1 MTTSIIRRPRSNAGI
16 HALRLALTLGGAAF
30 LTLPCGHAAAQTAG
44 TAGIETVVVTA
55 ERREENILNV
65 GINITSLSADDLRT
79 SRVNSATDLATQIPN
94 VDVKTNIPGA
104 QQIITVR
111 GVGLD
116 DFSSTNNSSVG
127 VYVDD
132 VFLASFA
139 EMDFNMYDLAR
150 VEVLKGPQGTL
161 YGRNSTAGAINLISA
176 RPSTDGAEA
185 NVSAGYGNFGAFEA
199 EGMLNMPLDDTLAVR
214 FAAKVVN
221 QSDGYWF
228 SRVLDR
234 DLGRQNIL
242 LGRMQALWKPTSG
255 LTVLLKVE
263 GEHNR
268 SEIGVGKFFGT
279 ISTVPGESC
288 PDFADPS
295 HCVDA
300 HGYTDT
306 TTNKFEGDWNHLA
319 PYNVDQW
326 NGTLHIDDDFGWATL
341 TAITGYINFK
351 REFYIDADAAP
362 TSDVEFDQNDAVSQF
377 SQEIRLAGDSSGISW
392 LAGAYYSWD
401 RVHSYTPGTLLDS
414 FGLDAFIESRQITD
428 SAAIFGQAKWPL
440 TDQLTLTTGL
450 RLTYEDRSYIGGT
463 DFVVPVV
470 GVHIPVTHEDDKIF
484 NRNVSWHGGLDYKP
498 DEDTL
503 VYLSIARATKSG
515 GFFNGIST
523 QSEALAPYKPE
534 TLTDYEA
541 GVKAQLLDRMLQID
555 GSVFYYDYSDLQA
568 QTFTNVGAVSL
579 IKLSNIDKAT
589 IYGLDLGAT
598 WLPVS
603 GLTLR
608 AGLGLLHTRLGSF
621 PFATSMGVITM
632 PAGNKLPDAPDV
644 TFTGLARYEHPV
656 SEDYLGSIQ
665 IEAKYA
671 DSSFKEALNTPYLF
685 TSPNWVFD
693 GRVALSTI
701 NADWEL
707 AFWVKNMFDEEH
719 VVTAT
724 DDGLGMGYRIFNA
737 PRTLGFTLSHK
748 FG

>member
-1 MTTSIIRRPRSNAGI
+1 MTLFDVRKSPTTQR
-16 HALRLALTLGGAAF
+16 ALRLTLGLSGAVLLALPPGAA
-30 LTLPCGHAAAQTAG
+30 HAQTDSSPS
-44 TAGIETVVVTA
+44 IETVVVTA
-55 ERREENILNV
+55 EKREENILNI
-65 GINITSLSADDLRT
+65 GINITSLSGEDLRT
-79 SRVNSATDLATQIPN
+79 SRILTATDLATQIPN

-161 YGRNSTAGAINLISA
+161 YGRNSTAGAINIISA
-176 RPSTDGAEA
+176 RPSLDDFAA
-185 NVSAGYGNFGAFEA
+185 NLSAGYGNFGTFEA
-199 EGMLNMPLDDTLAVR
+199 DGMLNIPVTDTLALR
-214 FAAKVVN
+214 FAGKTVQ

-234 DLGRQNIL
+234 DLGRQNNF
-242 LGRMQALWKPTSG
+242 LGRAQALWEPTSDI
-255 LTVLLKVE
+255 TVLLKLE

-279 ISTVPGESC
+279 ISTVPGAAC
-288 PDFADPS
+288 PDFSDPS

-306 TTNKFEGDWNHLA
+306 TSNKFEGDWNHLA
-319 PYNVDQW
+319 PYNVDSW
-326 NGTLHIDDDFGWATL
+326 NGTLHIDDNFGWATL
-341 TAITGYINFK
+341 TSVTGYINFK

-377 SQEIRLAGDSSGISW
+377 SQELRLAGDTSGISW

-401 RVHSYTPGTLLDS
+401 RVHSYTPGTLVDS
-414 FGLDAFIESRQITD
+414 FGLDVFIESHQITN
-428 SAAIFGQAKWPL
+428 SAAVFGQAKWPI

-450 RLTYEDRSYIGGT
+450 RLNYEDRSYIGGT
-463 DFVVPVV
+463 DFVVPVL
-470 GVHIPVTHEDDKIF
+470 GIHIPTTHQDDKLF
-484 NRNVSWHGGLDYKP
+484 DRNVSWHGGLDYKP
-498 DEDTL
+498 DDDTL
-503 VYLSIARATKSG
+503 FYLSIARSTKSG

-523 QSEALAPYKPE
+523 QNEALAPYKPE
-534 TLTDYEA
+534 RLTDYEG
-541 GVKAQLLDRMLQID
+541 GVKAQLLEHTLQID
-555 GSVFYYDYSDLQA
+555 GSVFYYDYTDLQA

-579 IKLSNIDKAT
+579 IKLSNIHKAT
-589 IYGLDLGAT
+589 IYGLDLDAT
-598 WLPVS
+598 WLPLS

-608 AGLGLLHTRLGSF
+608 GGLGLLHTRLGSF
-621 PFATSMGVITM
+621 PFATPSGPVTM
-632 PAGNKLPDAPDV
+632 PGGNKLPDAPEV
-644 TFTGLARYEHPV
+644 TFTGLVRYEHPL
-656 SEDYLGSIQ
+656 SDDYLGSVQIQ
-665 IEAKYA
+665 GKYA

-685 TSPNWVFD
+685 TDPNWVFD
-693 GRVALSTI
+693 SRIAIST
-701 NADWEL
+701 NSSNWEL
-707 AFWVKNMFDEEH
+707 AFWMKNMFDEEH

-724 DDGLGMGYRIFNA
+724 DDGLGMGYRIFNT
-737 PRTLGFTLSHK
+737 PRTFGFTVSHK
-748 FG
+748 FD